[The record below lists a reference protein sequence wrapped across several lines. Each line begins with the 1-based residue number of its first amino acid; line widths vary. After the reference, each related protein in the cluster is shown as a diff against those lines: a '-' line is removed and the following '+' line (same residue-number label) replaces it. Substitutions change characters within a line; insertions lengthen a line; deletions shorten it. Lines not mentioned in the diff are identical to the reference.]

1 MDNVCSTIYLPFRS
15 SEKISDIQI
24 KNLSVCDAQK
34 QLESSFNQEQIRT
47 INAANVDSGAVSKG
61 FDINS
66 FAISVASGES
76 LWLEFYGY
84 HGNDGFKCRAIRH
97 RDAKL
102 FLVDDPCDERV
113 KEAAETVCYKKTGV
127 FSLYNEVRSL
137 TTRFC
142 SLQSLPSECGDIL
155 QDITGIGRDEL
166 LLFLALKGFYLHDGF
181 ARCNGCP
188 YRKDLRDFAVL
199 VAREFQKTGAESI
212 LSALMLPTAKDVFA
226 GHDSVD
232 CYNGETTRKTLLSIS
247 NPCGMPSEHTHYCV
261 YHDHW
266 TNHFFRGYGYPLP
279 DPISKAKKSHD
290 RDQYLFEDSMIYLF
304 TTTIPKSQF
313 LTQDDLLYEAST
325 IKSRLDNLR
334 DRYDE
339 LKGLVGQFS
348 TINPSSAKAFRL
360 PKVDSLLSPQIGK
373 VYSKVIVKMRE
384 KKAKSLPRHD
394 KAGLLRLLDHLLA
407 MIENSGGTVASQG
420 LRCLAIRPQEQDFL
434 EYITPQSAPSPSED
448 SDELEKI
455 RHQFY
460 NFRGDYAQA
469 IISEVLSPLLEIFN
483 PFELSHDV
491 LKKVF
496 GVSDAYI
503 ASLVA
508 MPPISLCDGVVP
520 GKTVTV
526 THTSNQID
534 LLPALHRR
542 KRNTEVCRL
551 PATPSVTLI
560 MEAPGDDIKKDR

>member
-1 MDNVCSTIYLPFRS
+1 MDNVCSTIFVPFRS
-15 SEKISDIQI
+15 AEKISENQI
-24 KNLSVCDAQK
+24 KQLSIYDAQK
-34 QLESSFNQEQIRT
+34 QLESCFSQKQMRT
-47 INAANVDSGAVSKG
+47 INMANVDSGAVSKG

-66 FAISVASGES
+66 FTISVASGES
-76 LWLEFYGY
+76 LWLLFHDY
-84 HGNDGFKCRAIRH
+84 HRLDGFKCQAIRH

-102 FLVDDPCDERV
+102 FLVDDPDDERV
-113 KEAAETVCYKKTGV
+113 KKAAETACFKQPGV

-137 TTRFC
+137 TTRVC

-155 QDITGIGRDEL
+155 QDITGFHRDEL
-166 LLFLALKGFYLHDGF
+166 ILFLALKGFYLHNGF
-181 ARCNGCP
+181 ARCNGCQ
-188 YRKDLRDFAVL
+188 YRKGLRDFAVL
-199 VAREFQKTGAESI
+199 VAREIQKRGAKSM

-226 GHDSVD
+226 GHNSAG

-247 NPCGMPSEHTHYCV
+247 ANPCGMPLEHTHYSV

-266 TNHFFRGYGYPLP
+266 TNHYCSGYTYSFPAP
-279 DPISKAKKSHD
+279 VSKAKKRGD
-290 RDQYLFEDSMIYLF
+290 MDQYLFQDSMIYLF

-325 IKSRLDNLR
+325 IKSWLDNLR

-339 LKGLVGQFS
+339 LKGLVDQFNN
-348 TINPSSAKAFRL
+348 INPWSVKAFRL
-360 PKVDSLLSPQIGK
+360 PEVDSLLSPQIAK
-373 VYSKVIVKMRE
+373 VYSKVIVKMTE
-384 KKAKSLPRHD
+384 KKAKALPRHD
-394 KAGLLRLLDHLLA
+394 KAGLQRLLDHLLA

-434 EYITPQSAPSPSED
+434 EYITPQSPHSLSED

-455 RHQFY
+455 RHEFN
-460 NFRGDYAQA
+460 NFRNDYAQA

-483 PFELSHDV
+483 PFELSHAV

-503 ASLVA
+503 ASLV
-508 MPPISLCDGVVP
+508 PPISLFDGFVP
-520 GKTVTV
+520 GETVTV
-526 THTSNQID
+526 THTSNQND
-534 LLPALHRR
+534 LLPFLHRR

-551 PATPSVTLI
+551 SATPSVTLI
-560 MEAPGDDIKKDR
+560 TEAPGDDIKKDR